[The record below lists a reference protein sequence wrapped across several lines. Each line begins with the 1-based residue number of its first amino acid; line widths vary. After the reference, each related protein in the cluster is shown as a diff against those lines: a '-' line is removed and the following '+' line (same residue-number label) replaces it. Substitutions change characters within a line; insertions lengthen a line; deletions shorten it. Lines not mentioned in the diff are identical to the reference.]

1 MFAGGHTAAVDEAK
15 TSIEFPF
22 QKVEY
27 FIPLKEKEKRRQR
40 NDNPYPNYPSA
51 ENLLLSEQC
60 CYFCGTNPQIADPH
74 QANGKPKRRT
84 TDPACLMLQT
94 SRGAK
99 VAVHVAKQWRTY
111 LTFFLI
117 FPRDKG
123 IDKVS
128 TRPRQRQRTFSFVPR
143 KLFPRSL
150 RIVPLSTKI
159 SMFQYRQLLR
169 HISTSRSRHD
179 LSLHT

>member
-60 CYFCGTNPQIADPH
+60 CCFRGTNPQIADPH

-94 SRGAK
+94 SRGDPFSDPLL
-99 VAVHVAKQWRTY
+99 RP
-111 LTFFLI
+111 LISFFL
-117 FPRDKG
+117 PWLLKVKG
-123 IDKVS
+123 GCKGS
-128 TRPRQRQRTFSFVPR
+128 
-143 KLFPRSL
+143 KG
-150 RIVPLSTKI
+150 
-159 SMFQYRQLLR
+159 
-169 HISTSRSRHD
+169 
-179 LSLHT
+179 